1 MISLDGYIMKIVEEN
16 FEEDYKFI
24 RRELNENVKT
34 LHCISKEI
42 I

>member
-1 MISLDGYIMKIVEEN
+1 MIRLDGYIMKIMEEN

-24 RRELNENVKT
+24 RRGINEKVGT